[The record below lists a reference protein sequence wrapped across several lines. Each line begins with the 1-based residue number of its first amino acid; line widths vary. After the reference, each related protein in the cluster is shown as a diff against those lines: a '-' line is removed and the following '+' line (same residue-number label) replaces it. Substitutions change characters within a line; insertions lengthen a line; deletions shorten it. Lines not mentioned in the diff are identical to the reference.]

1 MTLYRDDIQ
10 ETIAYSNN
18 TIGKSK
24 AVTEELIR
32 IKEDSLYRL
41 SVLSGD
47 VVIITDELVDSAIFP
62 IKDEINVVDHFTGRK
77 RHVDFIHDQIIV
89 SDNLKTRLRAKSLVH
104 DEISSDSASEDK
116 QRSISIERLFIA
128 ENLNTKK
135 YSLSKLNEALKIKEN
150 FKATARF
157 KDSIDDNL
165 NVLDVSLKS
174 KLRAFTKEN
183 VIYQENY
190 RLKKLSRSVITE
202 TLKAQGSCV
211 A

>member
-18 TIGKSK
+18 TMGKSK

-47 VVIITDELVDSAIFP
+47 VVLVKDELVDSAIFP

-89 SDNLKTRLRAKSLVH
+89 SDNLKTRLS
-104 DEISSDSASEDK
+104 
-116 QRSISIERLFIA
+116 
-128 ENLNTKK
+128 
-135 YSLSKLNEALKIKEN
+135 
-150 FKATARF
+150 
-157 KDSIDDNL
+157 
-165 NVLDVSLKS
+165 
-174 KLRAFTKEN
+174 
-183 VIYQENY
+183 
-190 RLKKLSRSVITE
+190 
-202 TLKAQGSCV
+202 
-211 A
+211 

>member
-32 IKEDSLYRL
+32 IKEDSFYRL

-47 VVIITDELVDSAIFP
+47 VVLVKDELVDSAIFP

-116 QRSISIERLFIA
+116 QRSISIE
-128 ENLNTKK
+128 
-135 YSLSKLNEALKIKEN
+135 
-150 FKATARF
+150 
-157 KDSIDDNL
+157 
-165 NVLDVSLKS
+165 
-174 KLRAFTKEN
+174 
-183 VIYQENY
+183 
-190 RLKKLSRSVITE
+190 
-202 TLKAQGSCV
+202 
-211 A
+211 